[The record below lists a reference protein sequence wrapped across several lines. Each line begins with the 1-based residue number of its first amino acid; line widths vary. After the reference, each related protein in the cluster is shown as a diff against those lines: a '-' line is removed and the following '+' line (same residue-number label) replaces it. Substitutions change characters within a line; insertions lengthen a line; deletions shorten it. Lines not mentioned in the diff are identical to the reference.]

1 MEKSNKEMLIHCIK
15 SNMKY
20 DVYEKLDGSLGILY
34 LDPADNRYKIATRG
48 SFQSD
53 QAKKATLMFRK
64 IVQNNLQNMSHTD
77 LYERLLECYPEYK
90 DYTLCFEIIYP
101 ENRMN
106 DGARLVCDYGTDETL
121 VLLGAINK
129 VTGKDLDYASLQ
141 EISESIGLPLAKK
154 YNYTIDQ
161 LIEMKKT
168 LPMTEEGWVIRF
180 ENGFRCKIKG
190 NQYLTMQRILNGI
203 TPLNLWDIMKNNPN
217 GFELP
222 NDYKVQIPEE
232 ILKEVN
238 ELEWKLKNEFIKVK
252 NNCFQLYTIG
262 MKFAFNNYP
271 EKLEKGLGLYIKA
284 NDNPLNKSL
293 FLIYKNNLTGLDSFI
308 SMIIRPTGNKLSE

>member
-1 MEKSNKEMLIHCIK
+1 MTKQEAKKMLIHCIK
-15 SNMKY
+15 SKMKY

-48 SFQSD
+48 SFKSD
-53 QAKKATLMFRK
+53 QAIKATEMW
-64 IVQNNLQNMSHTD
+64 NNLFNEKYTELAAIRNFELGS
-77 LYERLLECYPEYK
+77 
-90 DYTLCFEIIYP
+90 YTLLFEIIYP
-101 ENRMN
+101 ENRVN
-106 DGARLVCDYGTDETL
+106 DGARLVCDYGTNEMLT
-121 VLLGAINK
+121 LLGGINK
-129 VTGKDLDYASLQ
+129 VTGKDLNYKDLQYIASDLY
-141 EISESIGLPLAKK
+141 IPLAKK
-154 YNYTIDQ
+154 YDYTIDQ

-180 ENGFRCKIKG
+180 ENGFRVKVKGDEYCK
-190 NQYLTMQRILNGI
+190 MQRILNGI

-293 FLIYKNNLTGLDSFI
+293 FLIHKNNLTGLDSFV
-308 SMIIRPTGNKLSE
+308 SMVIRPTGNKLGE